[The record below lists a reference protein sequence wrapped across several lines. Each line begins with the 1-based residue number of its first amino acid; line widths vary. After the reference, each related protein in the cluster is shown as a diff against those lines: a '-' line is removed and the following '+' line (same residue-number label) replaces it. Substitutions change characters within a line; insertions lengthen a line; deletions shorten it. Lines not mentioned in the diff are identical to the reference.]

1 MIEDAHEMKD
11 LPPNY
16 EEEIRNN
23 AAGAYSA
30 GSDTVH
36 KATSYC
42 LTQFLLIITVGCL
55 SIICFPPCHAP

>member
-23 AAGAYSA
+23 AAGAFSA
-30 GSDTVH
+30 GADTVG
-36 KATSYC
+36 KATSHC
-42 LTQFLLIITVGCL
+42 LCNF
-55 SIICFPPCHAP
+55 S